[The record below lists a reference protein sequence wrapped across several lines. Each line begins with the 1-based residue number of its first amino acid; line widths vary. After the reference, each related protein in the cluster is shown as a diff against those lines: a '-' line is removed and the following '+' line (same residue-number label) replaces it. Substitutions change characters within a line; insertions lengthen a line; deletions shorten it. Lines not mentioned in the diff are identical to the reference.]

1 MSWWPTKWTKKSTKF
16 IDVILLEFST
26 FCNDTIDWLTIIA
39 DMYSNCKVLRN
50 SLIQSEGGNIVSFVK
65 THLYSMYMNLT
76 QTYDLAFRREFI
88 YKKATGFDF
97 QVVKNEVCIY
107 MSNSE

>member
-1 MSWWPTKWTKKSTKF
+1 
-16 IDVILLEFST
+16 
-26 FCNDTIDWLTIIA
+26 
-39 DMYSNCKVLRN
+39 
-50 SLIQSEGGNIVSFVK
+50 
-65 THLYSMYMNLT
+65 MYMNLT